1 MGPRAASPSLK
12 PPVVSWSLMVS
23 NCLCVRAAPHRRRRR
38 CAFYPKRERA
48 TGQARARCWC
58 GREYR
63 VEQSLLVSS
72 LSVSRRRRAHE
83 CRAVR
88 VCLPR
93 SRRGGLG
100 LARRV
105 RARTSAGGAEKQRT
119 DQRGR
124 RGPGL
129 GGSCGGAGA
138 GQVGGS
144 GVATSRLARVRVVWG
159 RGGTAGGFAVSVPVT
174 SPLGGP
180 VPRPGGRA
188 SARPS
193 GYASRYGAGV
203 HAAGLFVSGC
213 RFDGSVGRLIR
224 IGPPAAG
231 RRESLRAALRPSRIS
246 VHGSYSA
253 GDVGR
258 VRPPPRRLVPAP
270 VRTAAPRFLTISR
283 PRYSPHTLPPAGR
296 STLDMLTPVQN
307 TTPCCRPAPA
317 QASTAQRAAAP
328 CSAGRRGTRRA
339 DDHATLAHTRTHIVA
354 HVGHIQTSGSP

>member
-72 LSVSRRRRAHE
+72 LSRRLVRMS
-83 CRAVR
+83 AVR
-88 VCLPR
+88 CVCVCH

-144 GVATSRLARVRVVWG
+144 GVATSRLARSMARSRRGVEAARQAGLRFPFRSRHLSAVRSPGRVV
-159 RGGTAGGFAVSVPVT
+159 
-174 SPLGGP
+174 
-180 VPRPGGRA
+180 
-188 SARPS
+188 ARQRDRQATLVATERTCTRLVYS
-193 GYASRYGAGV
+193 CR
-203 HAAGLFVSGC
+203 C
-213 RFDGSVGRLIR
+213 RFDGSVGRDQDR
-224 IGPPAAG
+224 PARG
-231 RRESLRAALRPSRIS
+231 RAA
-246 VHGSYSA
+246 
-253 GDVGR
+253 R
-258 VRPPPRRLVPAP
+258 VPPR
-270 VRTAAPRFLTISR
+270 
-283 PRYSPHTLPPAGR
+283 
-296 STLDMLTPVQN
+296 
-307 TTPCCRPAPA
+307 CA
-317 QASTAQRAAAP
+317 QALSDL
-328 CSAGRRGTRRA
+328 GTR
-339 DDHATLAHTRTHIVA
+339 
-354 HVGHIQTSGSP
+354 

>member
-72 LSVSRRRRAHE
+72 LSRRLVRMS
-83 CRAVR
+83 AVR
-88 VCLPR
+88 CVCVCH

-105 RARTSAGGAEKQRT
+105 PWARTGPNVRRRGGEATHRPERAARARAGRQLRRCRRRA
-119 DQRGR
+119 GR
-124 RGPGL
+124 WFR
-129 GGSCGGAGA
+129 
-138 GQVGGS
+138 
-144 GVATSRLARVRVVWG
+144 RRDLAARSFASWG

-203 HAAGLFVSGC
+203 HAAGLFVSL
-213 RFDGSVGRLIR
+213 SV
-224 IGPPAAG
+224 
-231 RRESLRAALRPSRIS
+231 
-246 VHGSYSA
+246 
-253 GDVGR
+253 
-258 VRPPPRRLVPAP
+258 
-270 VRTAAPRFLTISR
+270 
-283 PRYSPHTLPPAGR
+283 
-296 STLDMLTPVQN
+296 
-307 TTPCCRPAPA
+307 
-317 QASTAQRAAAP
+317 
-328 CSAGRRGTRRA
+328 
-339 DDHATLAHTRTHIVA
+339 
-354 HVGHIQTSGSP
+354 

>member
-72 LSVSRRRRAHE
+72 LSRRLVRMS
-83 CRAVR
+83 AVR
-88 VCLPR
+88 CVCVCH

-100 LARRV
+100 RARRV

-144 GVATSRLARVRVVWG
+144 GVATSRRRSFASWG
-159 RGGTAGGFAVSVPVT
+159 RGGTARRVCGFRSGHVT
-174 SPLGGP
+174 S
-180 VPRPGGRA
+180 RR
-188 SARPS
+188 S
-193 GYASRYGAGV
+193 
-203 HAAGLFVSGC
+203 
-213 RFDGSVGRLIR
+213 
-224 IGPPAAG
+224 GPPAGSSRVSATV
-231 RRESLRAALRPSRIS
+231 RLR
-246 VHGSYSA
+246 
-253 GDVGR
+253 
-258 VRPPPRRLVPAP
+258 
-270 VRTAAPRFLTISR
+270 
-283 PRYSPHTLPPAGR
+283 
-296 STLDMLTPVQN
+296 
-307 TTPCCRPAPA
+307 
-317 QASTAQRAAAP
+317 
-328 CSAGRRGTRRA
+328 
-339 DDHATLAHTRTHIVA
+339 
-354 HVGHIQTSGSP
+354 